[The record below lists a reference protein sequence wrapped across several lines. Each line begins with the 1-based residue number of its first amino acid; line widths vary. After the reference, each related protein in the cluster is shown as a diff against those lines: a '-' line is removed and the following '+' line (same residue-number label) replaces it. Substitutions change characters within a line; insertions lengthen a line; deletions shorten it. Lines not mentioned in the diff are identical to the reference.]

1 MLTTVNLTP
10 RIGTEITADRRA
22 LLDGSVAAELRRLL
36 EARGVLVFREFNL
49 SQDEQVAFTKTLGA
63 LDEPGGQ
70 KVMKVS
76 LNREEQKDTPH
87 MVEYLQGSFYWHI
100 DGSTDDVPALASL
113 LTCRRLSE
121 SGGQTE
127 FANTYAAYDDL
138 PEDEK
143 KALAKVRV
151 VHSLEAAQRY
161 VRPEPSIAELQAW
174 RRRPAKTH
182 PLIWTHQSG
191 RKSLVLGATAS
202 HVEGMD
208 REEGTALLCR
218 LREWA
223 TQRQFVYQ
231 HEWTV
236 GDLVIWDNTGVMH
249 RVLPYPLESA
259 RLMTRTSLLG
269 EEAVA

>member
-1 MLTTVNLTP
+1 
-10 RIGTEITADRRA
+10 
-22 LLDGSVAAELRRLL
+22 
-36 EARGVLVFREFNL
+36 
-49 SQDEQVAFTKTLGA
+49 
-63 LDEPGGQ
+63 
-70 KVMKVS
+70 
-76 LNREEQKDTPH
+76 
-87 MVEYLQGSFYWHI
+87 
-100 DGSTDDVPALASL
+100 
-113 LTCRRLSE
+113 
-121 SGGQTE
+121 
-127 FANTYAAYDDL
+127 
-138 PEDEK
+138 
-143 KALAKVRV
+143 
-151 VHSLEAAQRY
+151 
-161 VRPEPSIAELQAW
+161 
-174 RRRPAKTH
+174 
-182 PLIWTHQSG
+182 
-191 RKSLVLGATAS
+191 VLGATAS